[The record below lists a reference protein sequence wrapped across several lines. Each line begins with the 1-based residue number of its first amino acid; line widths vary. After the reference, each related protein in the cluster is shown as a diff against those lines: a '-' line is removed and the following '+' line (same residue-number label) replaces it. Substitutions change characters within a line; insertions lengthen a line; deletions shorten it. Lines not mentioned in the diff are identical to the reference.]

1 MWKVGWFFEDTFRS
15 PKGELIDYF
24 WSRGTDERPTV
35 FSDTIQLR
43 EKTLF
48 GQSVPPSLLL
58 MFSALKTRF
67 PSLKLPFRHYETYS

>member
-1 MWKVGWFFEDTFRS
+1 MESGLVFRGENTFRS

-35 FSDTIQLR
+35 FSDTIQPR

-48 GQSVPPSLLL
+48 GQSVPPFASIDVFSFKNAFSELEAP
-58 MFSALKTRF
+58 FSAL
-67 PSLKLPFRHYETYS
+67 